1 MKWVTRSHVHVDRVG
16 SAWLALCLVSFA
28 GGERL
33 RLVARSDFTQAL
45 RPGEDSAAYTL
56 IRNQRWFFV
65 ALIQI
70 VRT

>member
-1 MKWVTRSHVHVDRVG
+1 MT
-16 SAWLALCLVSFA
+16 ALCLVSFA